1 MASTLNCNQLTQ
13 AELNVIPD
21 KELETRGEIEHH
33 LSSFNEFAS
42 TGLMQIM
49 TEIFTISRSFINER
63 NKTPEDRE
71 IETINFEV
79 KITNV
84 KVNKPTYNLYNSGKT
99 MPLMPNLARRDLKTY
114 SAGIYVDAKIEAK
127 AYKKNQAEPV
137 VRRDTVKN
145 FRIASLPTM
154 VRSELCNT
162 HKLPKQALKMFE
174 EDPTDLGGYF
184 IIKGTEWAIDSIESR
199 VYNYFHCFKNVGF
212 RNELARGEYISK
224 PGDAY
229 ENSAEFKI
237 IYQDNGGIVIDITN
251 PYFENMSFPFHV
263 IFRLLG
269 FTSDKEIFDNIVMSY
284 GSAVSDHMIDVLKG
298 AAKKGHSSLP
308 KIEDIR
314 DQASIL
320 AYLAE
325 RLNVGAVPKDNKG
338 NPKVLKTDEK
348 QYYNN
353 LILNVFDLHF
363 LTHMGT
369 KPEDRRKK
377 LRLLGQLI
385 HRLLLVEMGILE
397 STNRDSLAT
406 KRMAP
411 AGRSYA
417 KVFKTQFNLAIVQ
430 AIRKRLSRDFKYTSF
445 SQVNLAQSFMSAING
460 PDLERALVQAIVNG
474 DKIMMIK
481 NKPITNRLSSQL
493 LNRKNPLNVV
503 SALRNIRTPNTS
515 SSKQDARADEMRRVQ
530 PTYPGFI
537 DISQSADTGEMVG
550 LAKQMPISTSIANTG
565 VSAELKLKL
574 LEDPDIKKL
583 DDVTNEELASG
594 WSKIFVNGEWIGAT
608 RYSWRFVEKYRN
620 YRRNYADNLIISPYT
635 TIHYDTNTD
644 DINFWV
650 DAGRLMRPLIIVK
663 NNYEEIKDKG
673 LDEEGLKKE
682 FHQDILVTKR
692 HIQALIADKLT
703 VEDLL
708 SQGVIEYLA
717 PEEQQ
722 NMLIAQDL
730 NELRKNVNNPLVRYT
745 HCECPIALFGLPSLL
760 CPLLQ
765 HNQAPRVAFETNQGK
780 QTYGYYALNWPY
792 RIDKN
797 AYMQYCNEMPIL
809 RTLTAK
815 YTSPNGCNL
824 IVAVVVSDG
833 NTQEDSGQVNKT
845 ATENGLFAGCHFN
858 FVKTELEKGE
868 EFSPP
873 DFTKTTNIKTF
884 ADYSKL
890 DGSLVR
896 AGTVLYE
903 NDVIVC
909 KRQII
914 AKPTDKFIY
923 ADKSIIYK
931 YREPAVVE
939 YAFISKDADDVEF
952 AIIKFKSHRDFGIGN
967 KFCLTDEHEVL
978 CLDGWKNISEVTTED
993 RVASLVDDEKI
1004 EYVNPIRT
1012 YEFNHKGKMWHVE
1025 NSYINLT
1032 TTMKH
1037 KHYVKVKGDDSYGL
1051 VEAKDLVGRFA
1062 QFKKDGLYDTPE
1074 IETFTL
1080 YNNFDE
1086 ETNPELAEIPDMEV
1100 PMDAWLRMLGIFI
1113 SDGCLDNSD
1122 GRRHCISIAGAK
1134 WRKII
1139 NINQIGEE
1147 LGFVV
1152 HNNFKSVPE
1161 GFTSTLGYMCHNRI
1175 YSPLLYKELEPLNV
1189 GALNK
1194 RLPEY
1199 VWKLNQR
1206 QSRVLLEGLIAGD
1219 GCKRSTKGGTDVY
1232 TTSSKTL
1239 ADDVQRLIFHCG
1251 WSGSIHK
1258 VKEAGSEYDFGDHS
1272 GTRNADCYQ
1281 ITVNKHYLKA
1291 TINNVMK
1298 RKDGSSNRADSVI
1311 ENFNGKVYCL
1321 EVPSHI
1327 FYVRST
1333 LGTKQA
1339 AWTGNSSRA
1348 GMKGMLGITYVD
1360 YKMPFTESGIIP
1372 DLIINPSGF
1381 PTRLTVNQIIESHL
1395 AKLAGD
1401 KGVCTEGTA
1410 FTNTD
1415 FKATAAELEKRG
1427 FEPWGYERLYNGVNG
1442 EWMDAMVYQ
1451 GVVYYQR
1458 LQKDVQDE
1466 LYAVSTAQT
1475 CIMTRQPV
1483 EGKNKG
1489 GGLRM
1494 GEMERDC
1501 TASNGMM
1508 RMYIDKCREES
1519 DGYDINVCQNCNKLA
1534 AVNNKHG
1541 IFKCK
1546 NCGDNAVIYTVRSA
1560 YASKLFVQELES
1572 TNVGVK
1578 LKLAPFEFE
1587 EHQ

>member
-1 MASTLNCNQLTQ
+1 MASSLNCNQLTQ

-63 NKTPEDRE
+63 NKTPEDRD

-137 VRRDTVKN
+137 IRRDNVKN

-237 IYQDNGGIVIDITN
+237 IYQDNGAIVIDITN

-269 FTSDKEIFDNIVMSY
+269 FNNDKEIFDNIVMSY

-298 AAKKGHSSLP
+298 AVKKGHSSLP
-308 KIEDIR
+308 KVEEIR

-338 NPKVLKTDEK
+338 NPKVLKVEEK
-348 QYYNN
+348 QYFNN
-353 LILNVFDLHF
+353 LILNVFDIHF

-369 KPEDRRKK
+369 RPEDRRKK

-574 LEDPDIKKL
+574 LEDEDIKKL

-608 RYSWRFVEKYRN
+608 RYSHKLVEKYRN

-635 TIHYDTNTD
+635 TIHFDTNTD

-663 NNYEEIKDKG
+663 NNYDEIKDG
-673 LDEEGLKKE
+673 DLKN
-682 FHQDILVTKR
+682 FYQDILVTKR

-708 SQGVIEYLA
+708 SQGVVEYLA

-730 NELRKNVNNPLVRYT
+730 NELRKNANNPLVRYT

-797 AYMQYCNEMPIL
+797 AYMQYCNEVPIL

-845 ATENGLFAGCHFN
+845 ATDNGLFAGCHFN

-868 EFSPP
+868 EFTAP

-884 ADYSKL
+884 ANYSKL

-923 ADKSIIYK
+923 SDKSIIYK

-967 KFCLTDEHEVL
+967 KF
-978 CLDGWKNISEVTTED
+978 
-993 RVASLVDDEKI
+993 
-1004 EYVNPIRT
+1004 
-1012 YEFNHKGKMWHVE
+1012 
-1025 NSYINLT
+1025 
-1032 TTMKH
+1032 
-1037 KHYVKVKGDDSYGL
+1037 
-1051 VEAKDLVGRFA
+1051 
-1062 QFKKDGLYDTPE
+1062 
-1074 IETFTL
+1074 
-1080 YNNFDE
+1080 
-1086 ETNPELAEIPDMEV
+1086 
-1100 PMDAWLRMLGIFI
+1100 
-1113 SDGCLDNSD
+1113 
-1122 GRRHCISIAGAK
+1122 
-1134 WRKII
+1134 
-1139 NINQIGEE
+1139 
-1147 LGFVV
+1147 
-1152 HNNFKSVPE
+1152 
-1161 GFTSTLGYMCHNRI
+1161 
-1175 YSPLLYKELEPLNV
+1175 
-1189 GALNK
+1189 
-1194 RLPEY
+1194 
-1199 VWKLNQR
+1199 
-1206 QSRVLLEGLIAGD
+1206 
-1219 GCKRSTKGGTDVY
+1219 
-1232 TTSSKTL
+1232 
-1239 ADDVQRLIFHCG
+1239 
-1251 WSGSIHK
+1251 
-1258 VKEAGSEYDFGDHS
+1258 
-1272 GTRNADCYQ
+1272 
-1281 ITVNKHYLKA
+1281 
-1291 TINNVMK
+1291 
-1298 RKDGSSNRADSVI
+1298 
-1311 ENFNGKVYCL
+1311 
-1321 EVPSHI
+1321 
-1327 FYVRST
+1327 
-1333 LGTKQA
+1333 
-1339 AWTGNSSRA
+1339 SSRA

-1372 DLIINPSGF
+1372 DLLINPSGF

-1427 FEPWGYERLYNGVNG
+1427 FEPWGYERLYNGING
-1442 EWMDAMVYQ
+1442 EWMDALVYT

-1519 DGYDINVCQNCNKLA
+1519 DGYDINVCQNCSKLA